1 MVRLMGLDPT
11 GAMDDEVGI
20 ETAALLLEVGPEQV
34 RAMAEEGLLTPIT
47 PIDDAAEL
55 RFSRAEV
62 LAARNLGG

>member
-1 MVRLMGLDPT
+1 MDHDPSGELD
-11 GAMDDEVGI
+11 GEVGI
-20 ETAALLLEVGPEQV
+20 EAAALLLEVGPDQV

-47 PIDDAAEL
+47 SIDDAEEL